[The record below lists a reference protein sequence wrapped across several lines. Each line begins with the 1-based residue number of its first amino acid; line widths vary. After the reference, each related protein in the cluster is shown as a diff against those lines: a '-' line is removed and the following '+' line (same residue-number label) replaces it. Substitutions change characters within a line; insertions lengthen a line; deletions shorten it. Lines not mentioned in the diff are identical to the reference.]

1 MGLRPCFHNGVAVL
15 LASVPKNGTD
25 LYLKSLPAW
34 REEAK
39 SGDEEVKY
47 GHRTRT

>member
-1 MGLRPCFHNGVAVL
+1 MPYVTEDNLTDV
-15 LASVPKNGTD
+15 SVPNNGTD